1 MLLISWATR
10 WDMGAVEVTQGHEL
24 LAAARAVASVFPVA
38 AAAGPATSPDSAT
51 AATAVASRRWRYL
64 PQAGRIRLISLPII
78 VVASGPP
85 YPSDVHV
92 IDMILR
98 AILIDRQYHI
108 TFLGVFKGT
117 GRPWPSRAR
126 AARERS
132 RAGPDCGMAQLLW

>member
-10 WDMGAVEVTQGHEL
+10 WDIGAVEVTQGHEL

-64 PQAGRIRLISLPII
+64 PQAGRMRLTSLPII

-98 AILIDRQYHI
+98 AILIDRQYNI
-108 TFLGVFKGT
+108 TFLGV
-117 GRPWPSRAR
+117 
-126 AARERS
+126 
-132 RAGPDCGMAQLLW
+132 